1 MKNKDI
7 SFYFLIFTML
17 ILALS
22 LFSHIP
28 HNVLSWDIFG
38 YYLYLPFTFIYNDL
52 GLKDVA
58 VAENIITKY
67 NSTSTFYQA
76 LPMPGGNWVMKYP
89 MGMAFL
95 YLPWF
100 AIGHLFALLGFGV
113 PDGFSTPY
121 QLSLLYG
128 SFIYTLLGLIY
139 FRKSM
144 LRFFKPVTVSILLI
158 SIVFGTNFLVHTVWH
173 GQGLMSHN
181 YLFFTFS
188 LVLWFTIRWHETPSF
203 KYASGLGISLGL
215 TALSRS
221 TEILLIIIPLLWQ
234 VQSWSGIKE
243 KFELFKTHWK
253 DVVLVTIIIGFFG
266 ALQLVYY
273 KVMTGKFLFNSY
285 GGNAGEGLELFH
297 PYLKEVLFSFRK
309 GWLLYTPIMV
319 LALLGFIMMFKT
331 HKKQFYSILVFF
343 ILSFYMIASW
353 SCWWYADC
361 FSQRAVIP
369 MYVFLAIPLGSF
381 IEYFMDQKNWK
392 RIFLITVIA
401 GLISLNL
408 FQSWQFLNGIIH
420 TSRMTKEYYQSVFLK
435 KHVSPGAT
443 DLLLIDRS
451 LTPQQILQ
459 SREHIVSRE
468 FTTQSFEDVG
478 IMPDSAIIP
487 LFHGRSFELNKDHPF
502 SPPFEIQYKDLNIK
516 EYGVFRVT
524 ACIFITQSAI
534 DNPLTFTATFM
545 HNGFAYQYFGHTFN
559 DQELKS
565 DQWNEVEMLY
575 LTPEVRRPDDP
586 FRVAFWLRGQYSV
599 YLDDVKVEL
608 LVPESK

>member
-1 MKNKDI
+1 MKKKDI
-7 SFYFLIFTML
+7 SFYFLMFTML

-52 GLKDVA
+52 GLKDIT

-76 LPMPGGNWVMKYP
+76 LPMPGGDWVMKYP

-113 PDGFSTPY
+113 PDGFSMPY

-188 LVLWFTIRWHETPSF
+188 LVLWFTIRWHEKPSY

-243 KFELFKTHWK
+243 KLELFKTHWK

-309 GWLLYTPIMV
+309 GWLLYTPIML

-381 IEYFMDQKNWK
+381 IEYFMDQKYWK
-392 RIFLITVIA
+392 RFLLISVLA

-435 KHVSPGAT
+435 TKVNPEDFGK
-443 DLLLIDRS
+443 LLIDRN
-451 LTPQQILQ
+451 LTPEQILQ
-459 SREHIVSRE
+459 SGIKFKTRRLANMTFDDGTIPDSNAAIVSNGK
-468 FTTQSFEDVG
+468 VA
-478 IMPDSAIIP
+478 M
-487 LFHGRSFELNKDHPF
+487 LNKD
-502 SPPFEIQYKDLNIK
+502 IQYSPYFELKYEDLNIK
-516 EYGVFRVT
+516 NYGIIRIYARVF
-524 ACIFITQSAI
+524 ISHSAEE
-534 DNPLTFTATFM
+534 NPLSLTATFM
-545 HNGFAYQYFGHTFN
+545 NKGYPYNYFAHNYLNEQLN
-559 DQELKS
+559 VN
-565 DQWNEVEMLY
+565 QWNDVEVFY
-575 LTPEVRRPDDP
+575 LVPEVRRPEDL
-586 FRVAFWLRGQYSV
+586 FRTVFWLKGKYPV
-599 YLDDVKVEL
+599 YVDDFVVEL
-608 LVPESK
+608 IEPDDIK